1 MGGEVIGG
9 WVGSVG
15 DGGRISVEW
24 GWGQLEMGPD
34 GGGVSGD
41 GVGSVGNGA
50 GDGGRGRCVSVL
62 ECCVDMDDRVSD

>member
-34 GGGVSGD
+34 G
-41 GVGSVGNGA
+41 VGSVGNGA
-50 GDGGRGRCVSVL
+50 GDGGRGRCVSL
-62 ECCVDMDDRVSD
+62 SECCVDMDDRVSG